1 MTETTYR
8 IQVGSLENHFNSSNC
23 LKIFQINARGRKPCA
38 SNACAVFHALF
49 PCHAGHHN
57 SAHSSYYVL
66 TNLTS
71 PSTSPLPGAIVSHS
85 MTANG
90 SPSSCP
96 SRSSPDEPSRASFEE
111 HKSHSICKIANISF
125 KSTDDLQL
133 SHVIFTQQA
142 SRRAVGFLGNDD
154 PKTPSWMWT

>member
-1 MTETTYR
+1 M
-8 IQVGSLENHFNSSNC
+8 GSLENYFHSSNC

-49 PCHAGHHN
+49 PRHAGHHN
-57 SAHSSYYVL
+57 PAHSSYYVL

-71 PSTSPLPGAIVSHS
+71 PSTSPLPGTIISHW

-90 SPSSCP
+90 FPSSCH
-96 SRSSPDEPSRASFEE
+96 SRSSPYKPSRASFEE

-133 SHVIFTQQA
+133 SHVIFTKKA
-142 SRRAVGFLGNDD
+142 SGRAVGFLSNDD
-154 PKTPSWMWT
+154 PKHPLGCGL